1 MDTSSSGVVMYNGA
15 VLELDKVMSK
25 LDKSESNRLQV
36 EKQMRTLQ
44 EDNGKCFCLFAIV
57 SQRAQATN
65 LGGVCGA
72 HYQSLTPNPLVWILS
87 T

>member
-25 LDKSESNRLQV
+25 LDKSENNRLQV

-44 EDNGKCFCLFAIV
+44 EDNGKCFQLFAMV
-57 SQRAQATN
+57 RQRAKTIN
-65 LGGVCGA
+65 LVGVSWA
-72 HYQSLTPNPLVWILS
+72 HYQTLTPNPLVWILS